1 MNYFGMGAVL
11 NQLGNPDLDWQITLD
26 KNIGIDMT
34 LIDKRLNITADYYIK
49 VTDPLLINISLPLSS
64 GTSSYLTNMGKQI
77 SQGLTLSAPITS
89 YRNWINVSPG
99 SSGVT

>member
-34 LIDKRLNITADYYIK
+34 LIDKRLNITADYYHK
-49 VTDPLLINISLPLSS
+49 VTDPLLINCIQKPSQSLRIWENRFP
-64 GTSSYLTNMGKQI
+64 K
-77 SQGLTLSAPITS
+77 A
-89 YRNWINVSPG
+89 
-99 SSGVT
+99 